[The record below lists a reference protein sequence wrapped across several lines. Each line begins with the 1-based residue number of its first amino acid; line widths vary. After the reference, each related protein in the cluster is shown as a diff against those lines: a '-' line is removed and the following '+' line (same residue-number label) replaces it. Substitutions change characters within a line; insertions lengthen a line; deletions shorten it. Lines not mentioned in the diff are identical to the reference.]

1 MNTSQWAVV
10 IPSNRAVSSASLAAL
25 PPDLPVY
32 VVEDG
37 PVPIAVDH
45 PGARI
50 FTQDFQRR
58 FMGRDFDLI
67 PRGTAACRNFAF
79 CYLWRETDVSFIVSL
94 DDDVATRPG
103 FIEAYQ
109 VLGTSGRLDTITGSD
124 WLNTISLFE
133 DPPECYA
140 RGYPYEARGETTTRL
155 TDTTARVVCHMGL
168 WDRVLDTH
176 ALDKHLFGAYRE
188 EYPNLRLSRSIVRSG
203 CDSHPMYF
211 PFSSMNFGFV
221 RELLPA
227 MYQMPMR
234 PRFADR
240 YALWRYDDIW
250 TGYIAQSLATKRG
263 DAFTAGAPIVDHQK
277 AGDLHREMLGEHYGM
292 LISPYLYGAV
302 DRAMSDVKTASY
314 SRMYLDLIDRMLT
327 LDQRVWSEL
336 RVPELY
342 RRFILELMRGLERWA
357 ALCAEAAST

>member
-1 MNTSQWAVV
+1 M
-10 IPSNRAVSSASLAAL
+10 
-25 PPDLPVY
+25 
-32 VVEDG
+32 
-37 PVPIAVDH
+37 
-45 PGARI
+45 
-50 FTQDFQRR
+50 
-58 FMGRDFDLI
+58 
-67 PRGTAACRNFAF
+67 
-79 CYLWRETDVSFIVSL
+79 SL

-188 EYPNLRLSRSIVRSG
+188 GYPNLRLSKPIVRSG
-203 CDSHPMYF
+203 CEAHPMYF

-277 AGDLHREMLGEHYGM
+277 AGDLHREMLGEPLRDADLAIPLRSSRPGDVRREGGE
-292 LISPYLYGAV
+292 LLEDLSGS
-302 DRAMSDVKTASY
+302 DRPNADVGPARVVRASAETA
-314 SRMYLDLIDRMLT
+314 
-327 LDQRVWSEL
+327 
-336 RVPELY
+336 
-342 RRFILELMRGLERWA
+342 RFILELMRGWA
-357 ALCAEAAST
+357 ALCAEVAS

>member
-1 MNTSQWAVV
+1 
-10 IPSNRAVSSASLAAL
+10 
-25 PPDLPVY
+25 
-32 VVEDG
+32 
-37 PVPIAVDH
+37 
-45 PGARI
+45 
-50 FTQDFQRR
+50 
-58 FMGRDFDLI
+58 MGRDFDLI

-94 DDDVATRPG
+94 DDAVVTRPG

-140 RGYPYEARGETTTRL
+140 RGYPYEARVETTTRL

-176 ALDKHLFGAYRE
+176 ALDKHLFGAYRA
-188 EYPNLRLSRSIVRSG
+188 EYPNLRLSRSIVRPG
-203 CDSHPMYF
+203 CEAHPMYF

-263 DAFTAGAPIVDHQK
+263 DAFTTGAPIVDHQK
-277 AGDLHREMLGEHYGM
+277 AGDLDRELLGEPGGVIVWDDYT
-292 LISPYLYGAV
+292 PYWKG
-302 DRAMSDVKTASY
+302 VKE
-314 SRMYLDLIDRMLT
+314 T
-327 LDQRVWSEL
+327 LDALVRMVPLTHYPRIGLVVYADRRPGTATADPAAAARAL
-336 RVPELY
+336 RSHAAPSAEG
-342 RRFILELMRGLERWA
+342 RIRGG
-357 ALCAEAAST
+357 